1 MKVKAVVFDL
11 GKVLVDFD
19 YSIAARKL
27 AENASNPASEIQK
40 MLDHSPLLYRF
51 ESAGMTNQE
60 FYEAFRR
67 EAGFGGD
74 FDLFAAAFGDIF
86 SEMPEMI
93 RFQQQL
99 RSRRVP
105 TYILSNTN
113 DIAIGHIRRNFPF
126 FANFDGYV
134 MSYEQ
139 AALKP
144 HAPIY
149 EAAER
154 MIGARGQ
161 ELVFIDDRA
170 ENCEGAARLGWR
182 TICHRDAAETIP
194 FIESLLIGR

>member
-1 MKVKAVVFDL
+1 LKVKAVVFDL

-27 AENASNPASEIQK
+27 AENSAKPASEIQK

-51 ESAGMTNQE
+51 ESAGMTNEE
-60 FYEAFRR
+60 FYGEFCR
-67 EAGFGGD
+67 EAGFSGNYE
-74 FDLFAAAFGDIF
+74 LFAAAFGNIF

-99 RSRRVP
+99 RSKRVP

-113 DIAIGHIRRNFPF
+113 EIAVRHIRRNFPF
-126 FANFDGYV
+126 FAKFDGYIL
-134 MSYEQ
+134 SYEVG
-139 AALKP
+139 ALKP

-154 MIGARGQ
+154 MIGARG
-161 ELVFIDDRA
+161 EDLVFIDDRA
-170 ENCEGAARLGWR
+170 DNCEGAAKLGWR
-182 TICHRDAAETIP
+182 TICHRDPMATVAVVE
-194 FIESLLIGR
+194 ELLR

>member
-19 YSIAARKL
+19 YSIAARTL
-27 AENASNPASEIQK
+27 AENSTKPASEIQK
-40 MLDHSPLLYRF
+40 AFDHSPLLYRF
-51 ESAGMTNQE
+51 ESAGMTNRE
-60 FYEAFRR
+60 FYDVFCR
-67 EAGFGGD
+67 EVGFSGSY
-74 FDLFAAAFGDIF
+74 DLFAAAFGDIF

-99 RSRRVP
+99 RAQRVP

-126 FANFDGYV
+126 FANFDGYIL
-134 MSYEQ
+134 SYEQ
-139 AALKP
+139 GALKP

-170 ENCEGAARLGWR
+170 DNCGGAEKLGWR
-182 TICHRDAAETIP
+182 TVLHRDSAETIP
-194 FIESLLIGR
+194 FIESLLR

>member
-27 AENASNPASEIQK
+27 AENSAKPASEIQK

-51 ESAGMTNQE
+51 ESAGMTNEE
-60 FYEAFRR
+60 FYREFCR
-67 EAGFGGD
+67 EAGFNENYE
-74 FDLFAAAFGDIF
+74 LFAAAFGDIF

-93 RFQQQL
+93 RFQQRL
-99 RSRRVP
+99 RTKRVP

-113 DIAIGHIRRNFPF
+113 GIAVGHIRRNFPF

-134 MSYEQ
+134 LSYEQ

-149 EAAER
+149 QAAER
-154 MIGARGQ
+154 MIGAQG
-161 ELVFIDDRA
+161 EDLVFIDDRA
-170 ENCEGAARLGWR
+170 DNCEGAAKLGWR
-182 TICHRDAAETIP
+182 TIVHREPKETIA
-194 FIESLLIGR
+194 FVEALIGL

>member
-19 YSIAARKL
+19 YSIASRKL
-27 AENASNPASEIQK
+27 GENSAKPWQEIQK
-40 MLDHSPLLYRF
+40 MLDHSPLLYKF
-51 ESAGMTNQE
+51 ESAGMTEQE
-60 FYEAFRR
+60 FYREFCR
-67 EAGFGGD
+67 EAGFNGD
-74 FDLFAAAFGDIF
+74 FSLFAAAFGDIF

-93 RFQQQL
+93 RWQREL
-99 RSRRVP
+99 RSRRVR

-113 DIAIGHIRRNFPF
+113 GIAIGHIRRNFPF
-126 FANFDGYV
+126 FANFDGYIL
-134 MSYEQ
+134 SYEV

-161 ELVFIDDRA
+161 DLVFIDDRA
-170 ENCEGAARLGWR
+170 DNCEGAEKLGWR
-182 TICHRDAAETIP
+182 TVCHRNASETVP
-194 FIESLLIGR
+194 MVEKLLSS